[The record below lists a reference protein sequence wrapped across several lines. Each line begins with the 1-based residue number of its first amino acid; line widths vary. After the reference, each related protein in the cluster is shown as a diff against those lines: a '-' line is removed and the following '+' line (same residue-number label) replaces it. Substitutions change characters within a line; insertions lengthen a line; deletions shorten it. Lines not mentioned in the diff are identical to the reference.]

1 MLKTKNKHLRY
12 VITFFAVLCSSLLQ
26 TFVIESFVHSAGL
39 LSGGFTG
46 VAILIDRAAS
56 LYGGSISTSL
66 ALVALN
72 LPVAVLCYRSISPR
86 FTLFSLLQVGMTS
99 LFLKYFSLPPIF
111 DDILL
116 SAVFGGFLMG
126 ISIVLALK
134 GNASTGG
141 TDFIALYVSNKTGKS
156 IWSYVFVFNACIL
169 CIFGYLFGWLYAG
182 YSILFQFI
190 STKTVETFHHR
201 YERLTLQITT
211 QKAEEIMA
219 AYVSG
224 CRHGMSCVKAVG
236 GYSHKDMSVLHT
248 VISSY
253 EESDIVHL
261 ILQVDPHAICGAWTR
276 PLKRAALWWCWGI
289 TAPANPPLPKA

>member
-156 IWSYVFVFNACIL
+156 TCSKTGKSIWSYVFVFNACIL

-261 ILQVDPHAICGAWTR
+261 ILQVDPHAIINVLRTENFYGGFYRA
-276 PLKRAALWWCWGI
+276 PLD
-289 TAPANPPLPKA
+289 

>member
-141 TDFIALYVSNKTGKS
+141 TDFIALDVSNKTGKS
-156 IWSYVFVFNACIL
+156 IWSYVFVFNACVL
-169 CIFGYLFGWLYAG
+169 CIFGYLFG
-182 YSILFQFI
+182 
-190 STKTVETFHHR
+190 
-201 YERLTLQITT
+201 
-211 QKAEEIMA
+211 
-219 AYVSG
+219 
-224 CRHGMSCVKAVG
+224 
-236 GYSHKDMSVLHT
+236 
-248 VISSY
+248 
-253 EESDIVHL
+253 
-261 ILQVDPHAICGAWTR
+261 
-276 PLKRAALWWCWGI
+276 
-289 TAPANPPLPKA
+289 

>member
-1 MLKTKNKHLRY
+1 M
-12 VITFFAVLCSSLLQ
+12 I
-26 TFVIESFVHSAGL
+26 
-39 LSGGFTG
+39 
-46 VAILIDRAAS
+46 
-56 LYGGSISTSL
+56 YGT
-66 ALVALN
+66 
-72 LPVAVLCYRSISPR
+72 
-86 FTLFSLLQVGMTS
+86 
-99 LFLKYFSLPPIF
+99 
-111 DDILL
+111 
-116 SAVFGGFLMG
+116 
-126 ISIVLALK
+126 SIVIALR

-156 IWSYVFVFNACIL
+156 IWSYVFMFNACIL

-261 ILQVDPHAICGAWTR
+261 ILQVDPHAIINVLRTENFYGGFYRA
-276 PLKRAALWWCWGI
+276 PLD
-289 TAPANPPLPKA
+289 

>member
-66 ALVALN
+66 
-72 LPVAVLCYRSISPR
+72 AVLCYRSISPR

-261 ILQVDPHAICGAWTR
+261 ILQVDPHAIINVLRTENFYGGFYRA
-276 PLKRAALWWCWGI
+276 PLD
-289 TAPANPPLPKA
+289 

>member
-1 MLKTKNKHLRY
+1 MIKIKNKKLRF
-12 VITFFAVLCSSLLQ
+12 VITFLAVLLSALLQ
-26 TFVIESFVHSAGL
+26 TFVIESFVQTAGL

-46 VAILIDRAAS
+46 VAILIDRVAA
-56 LYGGSISTSL
+56 LFGGAISTSV

-72 LPVAVLCYRSISPR
+72 LPVAFLCYRSISPR
-86 FTLFSLLQVGMTS
+86 FTLFSCLQVILTS
-99 LFLKYFSLPPIF
+99 LFLKILTFPAIF

-116 SAVFGGFLMG
+116 NAVFGGFLMG
-126 ISIVLALK
+126 ISVVLALK

-169 CIFGYLFGWLYAG
+169 CVFGFLFDWLYAG

-190 STKTVETFHHR
+190 STKTVEAFHHR
-201 YERLTLQITT
+201 YERLTLQVTT
-211 QKAEEIMA
+211 RKAEEVMA
-219 AYVSG
+219 AYIKA
-224 CRHGMSCVKAVG
+224 CRHGISCVNAIG
-236 GYSHKDMSVLHT
+236 GYSHEPMNVLHT

-261 ILQVDPHAICGAWTR
+261 ILQVDPHAIINVLRTENFYGGFYRA
-276 PLKRAALWWCWGI
+276 PLD
-289 TAPANPPLPKA
+289 

>member
-156 IWSYVFVFNACIL
+156 IWSYVFMFNACIL

-248 VISSY
+248 VIS
-253 EESDIVHL
+253 
-261 ILQVDPHAICGAWTR
+261 ATR
-276 PLKRAALWWCWGI
+276 RATSC
-289 TAPANPPLPKA
+289 T

>member
-56 LYGGSISTSL
+56 LYGGTISTSL

-156 IWSYVFVFNACIL
+156 IWSYVFMFNACIL

-201 YERLTLQITT
+201 YERLTLANRIYTDLM
-211 QKAEEIMA
+211 EIRYKVEGMMLMA
-219 AYVSG
+219 QFATANDLFFAIDPEGWANVMTL
-224 CRHGMSCVKAVG
+224 RNQVG
-236 GYSHKDMSVLHT
+236 GLVQDWNGL
-248 VISSY
+248 
-253 EESDIVHL
+253 
-261 ILQVDPHAICGAWTR
+261 
-276 PLKRAALWWCWGI
+276 AARS
-289 TAPANPPLPKA
+289 